1 MYHVEGG
8 LGGPRRILPCPQGV
22 NCTVPQ
28 FLDGSC
34 MESLE
39 TYIAQTGGSYTAR

>member
-8 LGGPRRILPCPQGV
+8 LGGRRQILPRPQGA

-28 FLDGSC
+28 FLVGSC
-34 MESLE
+34 LESLK
-39 TYIAQTGGSYTAR
+39 TYIAQTVGSCTAP